1 MKDGRVVVGM
11 NVNVWDVKERV
22 RSLIRSRQRTAVVA
36 LHDSDVPLEML
47 VAEPAT
53 SR

>member
-22 RSLIRSRQRTAVVA
+22 QSLISSRQEIAVAA
-36 LHDSDVPLEML
+36 LRDSDVPLEML
-47 VAEPAT
+47 VAEPAR